1 MRKNDILGGLGLI
14 LIAIYI
20 VGSALG
26 IIPTIPWFKIL
37 CSIIFVVGMIKGLI
51 EREFFGFS
59 MCAFFLA
66 WIYEDYLGISEIT
79 PFPLIFSAIF
89 LAIGLSMIFKKKEK
103 FTSFDHMGT
112 HTQQTT
118 AGAHG
123 HTASYQEGRHVRLEN
138 NFNVVS
144 KYVNSEAFSTA
155 DLENS
160 FGSANIYFNNA
171 VMANANATVKVENSF
186 GLVNI
191 YFPGTWRV
199 KINRE
204 VAFGTINIYGAPNSD
219 MDAPVVNINAESN
232 FGTVNI
238 YFE

>member
-1 MRKNDILGGLGLI
+1 MRKNDVLGGLALI

-20 VGSALG
+20 VGSGIG
-26 IIPTIPWFKIL
+26 IIPIIPWFKIL
-37 CSIIFVVGMIKGLI
+37 CTVLFTVGMIKGLI
-51 EREFFGFS
+51 EREFFAFS
-59 MCAFFLA
+59 MSAFVLA
-66 WIYEDYLGISEIT
+66 WIYEDYLGISRIT

-103 FTSFDHMGT
+103 FMSFDNVGG
-112 HTQQTT
+112 HTQQT
-118 AGAHG
+118 ASGAHV
-123 HTASYQEGRHVRLEN
+123 HTESYQDGRHVHLEN
-138 NFNVVS
+138 NFNAVS

-171 VMANANATVKVENSF
+171 VMANGNATVRVKNNF
-186 GLVNI
+186 GLMNI

-199 KINRE
+199 RVNRE

-232 FGTVNI
+232 FGTINF